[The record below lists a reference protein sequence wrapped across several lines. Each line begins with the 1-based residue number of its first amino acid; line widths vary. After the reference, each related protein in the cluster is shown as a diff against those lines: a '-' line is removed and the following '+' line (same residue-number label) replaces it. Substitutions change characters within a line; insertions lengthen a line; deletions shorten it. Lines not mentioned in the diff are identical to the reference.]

1 MDFTLE
7 KLEKRTRELEAF
19 RYVNLQDISPMQLME
34 APEVE
39 DGIHRQPPQ
48 TVQGRELCTGD
59 FLSGWDQYWWCQKV
73 LELPTRRRGLTPV
86 GIFDFGN
93 TGHGNNDGFEGLLYL
108 DSHPYQG
115 IDANHRDVVFSP
127 EWAGKTVN
135 LQLLLW
141 SGLQGG
147 GAPKTQYH
155 QARRMQVGYLH
166 EDTDALYYFF
176 KAIYK
181 TLKLLP
187 ESDGN
192 YYALLDAADRALA
205 ILNWDEDRF
214 YDTVGGALDC
224 LNHDLDRMEK
234 NSKVTVWGVGHTHI
248 DVAWLWRL
256 RHTREKAMRS
266 FSTVLRLM
274 EEFDEYVFL
283 QSQPQLY
290 QFIKEDSPE
299 LYGKI
304 KQRVSDS
311 RWEADGAMWLE
322 ADCNVTSGE
331 SLVRQLL
338 EGITFFQEE
347 FGVRCHTLWLPDVFG
362 YSWALPQLLRQ
373 CGIDTFMTT
382 KISWNKYN
390 TMPNDLFRWKGI
402 DGTEILTYFINTPE
416 IGQPSTSRFAT
427 YNGMLSPRSV
437 LGSWEKFK
445 NKDITQNTLISYGFG
460 DGGGG
465 PNRNMLKMR
474 RAMARLPGLPNVKA
488 ASSGEFFKKIHA
500 DADKAGE
507 KVPVWDGELY
517 LEFHRGTYTSQARN
531 KQKNRRLEFSLCQAE
546 WISALSYVLWNTYE
560 ESSLEEAWKIVLRN
574 QFHDII
580 PGSSIHE
587 VYADSQKEYQ
597 RAQELLHSACQ
608 AGLEKIETPSN
619 DSYTLYNFSSFARAD
634 LAWVPEEREGRFV
647 GQSGEEL
654 TAVRGWEGYRVRV
667 PMQPLSCRTIR
678 FIPGEVS
685 EKPSGMVVDVEERV
699 VTTPFYRLKW
709 NPDGSIGELYDRR
722 CARQLLAGD
731 SSANRLMV
739 YEDKPLEY
747 DAWELEPFYPQ
758 KGEALSAQANPE
770 VLECS
775 ALRVVV
781 RFDYR
786 YHHSQIIQD
795 MTLYANSPRI
805 DFATRVDW
813 HESNRLLKVLF
824 PVNIRS
830 TKASYEIQYGYVER
844 PNHRNTSWDEAK
856 FEVVGHRWAD
866 LSQTD
871 YGVSLLNDS
880 KYGYGVQGNVM
891 SLSLLKSAKF
901 PDTSADMGEHYF
913 AYSIMGHEGGVA
925 QGDTIEEAAALNLP
939 ILVSKGESVLE
950 ERSILRVDNRSVT
963 VDAVKKAKRGDAVVV
978 RLHECRGGCAKGE
991 LRSDLDLVRFAPSNP
1006 LEEAIGPITEG
1017 SVIPF
1022 ELGPFEVQTYLLWFR

>member
-1 MDFTLE
+1 
-7 KLEKRTRELEAF
+7 
-19 RYVNLQDISPMQLME
+19 
-34 APEVE
+34 
-39 DGIHRQPPQ
+39 
-48 TVQGRELCTGD
+48 
-59 FLSGWDQYWWCQKV
+59 
-73 LELPTRRRGLTPV
+73 
-86 GIFDFGN
+86 
-93 TGHGNNDGFEGLLYL
+93 
-108 DSHPYQG
+108 
-115 IDANHRDVVFSP
+115 
-127 EWAGKTVN
+127 
-135 LQLLLW
+135 
-141 SGLQGG
+141 
-147 GAPKTQYH
+147 
-155 QARRMQVGYLH
+155 
-166 EDTDALYYFF
+166 
-176 KAIYK
+176 
-181 TLKLLP
+181 
-187 ESDGN
+187 
-192 YYALLDAADRALA
+192 
-205 ILNWDEDRF
+205 
-214 YDTVGGALDC
+214 
-224 LNHDLDRMEK
+224 MEK

-416 IGQPSTSRFAT
+416 IGHPLTSRFAT

-488 ASSGEFFKKIHA
+488 ASSREFFEKIHA

-517 LEFHRGTYTSQARN
+517 LEFHRGTYTSQAQN

-546 WISALSYVLWNTYE
+546 WISSLSYVLWNTYE
-560 ESSLEEAWKIVLRN
+560 ESALDEAWKIVLRN

-587 VYADSQKEYQ
+587 VYADSQRNP
-597 RAQELLHSACQ
+597 RAQELLRACQ
-608 AGLEKIETPSN
+608 AGLEKSKLPPTTAIPCIISPA
-619 DSYTLYNFSSFARAD
+619 L
-634 LAWVPEEREGRFV
+634 PGRTWPGFPRSRKAGLWSV
-647 GQSGEEL
+647 GRL

-667 PMQPLSCRTIR
+667 PMRPLSCRTIR

-709 NPDGSIGELYDRR
+709 NPDGSIGEIYDRR

-731 SSANRLMV
+731 SGANRLMV

-758 KGEALSAQANPE
+758 KGGPGGAGQSE

-813 HESNRLLKVLF
+813 HES
-824 PVNIRS
+824 
-830 TKASYEIQYGYVER
+830 T
-844 PNHRNTSWDEAK
+844 
-856 FEVVGHRWAD
+856 
-866 LSQTD
+866 
-871 YGVSLLNDS
+871 
-880 KYGYGVQGNVM
+880 
-891 SLSLLKSAKF
+891 
-901 PDTSADMGEHYF
+901 
-913 AYSIMGHEGGVA
+913 
-925 QGDTIEEAAALNLP
+925 
-939 ILVSKGESVLE
+939 
-950 ERSILRVDNRSVT
+950 
-963 VDAVKKAKRGDAVVV
+963 
-978 RLHECRGGCAKGE
+978 GC
-991 LRSDLDLVRFAPSNP
+991 
-1006 LEEAIGPITEG
+1006 
-1017 SVIPF
+1017 
-1022 ELGPFEVQTYLLWFR
+1022 